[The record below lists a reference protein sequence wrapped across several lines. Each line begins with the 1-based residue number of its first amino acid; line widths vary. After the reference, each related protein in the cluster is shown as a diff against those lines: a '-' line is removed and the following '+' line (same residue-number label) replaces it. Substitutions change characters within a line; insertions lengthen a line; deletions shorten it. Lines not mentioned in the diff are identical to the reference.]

1 MSEAGQQQRL
11 RLLCFDGGGVRGLS
25 SLYII
30 QQLMEAVDRQHP
42 PKPCQ
47 FFDMIGG
54 TSTGGLIAIM
64 LGRLEMSVADCIA
77 AYSKMMDGVFK
88 KKQHRVD
95 IRGQVQ
101 ARFDTAQLER
111 CIKSIVRQYGLGANE
126 NLLMRDG
133 NLNCKVFACATPML
147 VATDIVKFSSY
158 QREYEPISDLFDEVK
173 IWEVCRATAA
183 ASTFFDPI
191 KVGKHKLEFLDGA
204 TRANNPINE
213 LWKEAEE
220 AFGED
225 FSRRIQCLVSIGT
238 GQSGKRMV
246 GKTAVQVV
254 GTLKHLATETQ
265 VVYDEFKYSHREL
278 SENEKL
284 YRFNVMSGL
293 EDVGLEDASSQDVVA
308 QMTMSYM
315 GTQDMKETLKKFKRV
330 TEHQDQNSTGERAS
344 RHIQSPPSRR
354 PMSQGF
360 LTLGRESKHV
370 NLQPQKKSY
379 WSRLTIDALLVYEGV
394 YKAMCDPSTDNRF
407 HDYFANLNPVPQGL
421 KGDLVKR
428 VWLRLPLEEQASANK
443 DLILAAI
450 YMIHM
455 EGLVNPTY
463 RPNFSPPDSNQ
474 FSYYRAKFMWR
485 YGNWVRCSC
494 GCGRIWSF
502 ANGVEGLRYD
512 RWKSA
517 DRKCQA
523 EVPGTPPR
531 GSSKLMKVFNMMAE
545 KKQKNALRFFEKN
558 RLSWN
563 ELQKEED
570 RIQLGS
576 MH

>member
-77 AYSKMMDGVFK
+77 AYSRMMDGVFK

-101 ARFDTAQLER
+101 ARFDTAQLEG
-111 CIKSIVRQYGLGANE
+111 CIKSIVRQ
-126 NLLMRDG
+126 
-133 NLNCKVFACATPML
+133 FACATPML

-158 QREYEPISDLFDEVK
+158 QREYEPISNLFDEVK
-173 IWEVCRATAA
+173 IWEVCRAAA
-183 ASTFFDPI
+183 AACTFFDPI
-191 KVGKHKLEFLDGA
+191 KVGRHKLEFLDGA

-213 LWKEAEE
+213 L
-220 AFGED
+220 
-225 FSRRIQCLVSIGT
+225 
-238 GQSGKRMV
+238 
-246 GKTAVQVV
+246 
-254 GTLKHLATETQ
+254 LK
-265 VVYDEFKYSHREL
+265 YNHREL
-278 SENEKL
+278 SEDEKL
-284 YRFNVMSGL
+284 YRFNVMRGL
-293 EDVGLEDASSQDVVA
+293 EDVGLEDASSQDVIA

-330 TEHQDQNSTGERAS
+330 TEHQDQNS
-344 RHIQSPPSRR
+344 
-354 PMSQGF
+354 
-360 LTLGRESKHV
+360 
-370 NLQPQKKSY
+370 N
-379 WSRLTIDALLVYEGV
+379 ALLVYEGV

-407 HDYFANLNPVPQGL
+407 HNYFANLNPVPQGL
-421 KGDLVKR
+421 KGDLVKQ

-443 DLILAAI
+443 DLILAAV

-463 RPNFSPPDSNQ
+463 RPKFSPPDSNQ

-485 YGNWVRCSC
+485 YGNWTRTILDWADGFEDGGTRVTKREFPVMYFDDDQT
-494 GCGRIWSF
+494 IPW
-502 ANGVEGLRYD
+502 VGLGE
-512 RWKSA
+512 
-517 DRKCQA
+517 RKCRDTGWRLW
-523 EVPGTPPR
+523 ER
-531 GSSKLMKVFNMMAE
+531 GS
-545 KKQKNALRFFEKN
+545 R
-558 RLSWN
+558 RT
-563 ELQKEED
+563 
-570 RIQLGS
+570 
-576 MH
+576 